1 MEQIKSISIFV
12 VILPFLFGFAE
23 VPQNAPVSDGVS
35 DVGNTTTTVEKPPD
49 VPFYGQETIVIEPDR
64 KVLTNDSTVEDIIK
78 YWSDE
83 YDNSYQKA
91 YFLAKCESQ
100 LDPKAANPKS
110 SARGLYQFLTY
121 DSPSVTSTWTAECEG
136 DVFSAIHNSQCAIRM
151 LSEGGESN
159 WLADPGIPLCLS
171 KLGITL

>member
-1 MEQIKSISIFV
+1 MEIRNISIFV
-12 VILPFLFGFAE
+12 IILPFLFGFPE
-23 VPQNAPVSDGVS
+23 VPQNRPVSDGVS

-64 KVLTNDSTVEDIIK
+64 KFLTNDSPVEDIIK

-83 YDNSYQKA
+83 YDYSYQKA

-100 LDPKAANPKS
+100 LDPKAANPNSTAK
-110 SARGLYQFLTY
+110 GIYQFL
-121 DSPSVTSTWTAECEG
+121 DGTWESECEG